1 MTSEG
6 KVVMNKENLDTFNIC
21 SKILIAI
28 HNQSVHRSLGRSKI
42 IQSINHRSRLRQ
54 HFLFLIKAYFIWKMF

>member
-21 SKILIAI
+21 SKIII
-28 HNQSVHRSLGRSKI
+28 TVNNQSVHRSLGRSKI
-42 IQSINHRSRLRQ
+42 IQIINHRSKLRK
-54 HFLFLIKAYFIWKMF
+54 HFLFLIKVYFIWKMF